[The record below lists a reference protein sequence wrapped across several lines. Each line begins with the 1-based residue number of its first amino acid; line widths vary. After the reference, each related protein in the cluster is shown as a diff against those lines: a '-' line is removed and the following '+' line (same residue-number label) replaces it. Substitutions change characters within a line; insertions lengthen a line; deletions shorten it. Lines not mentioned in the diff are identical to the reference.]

1 MPRDLLHQVQTLLAE
16 AGFGPDSGL
25 TTTRDGQAI
34 VVSWHVDRLIRPI
47 ITAHADDPDVGT
59 AAGIPGLRT
68 ALEAALTNV
77 FQAADLLPLPDPGGL
92 LRVTA
97 GFGAGDAPV
106 QEGANG

>member
-1 MPRDLLHQVQTLLAE
+1 MPRDLLHHVQFLLAE

-25 TTTRDGQAI
+25 TTTRDGPAV
-34 VVSWHVDRLIRPI
+34 VVSWHADPLIRPI
-47 ITAHADDPDVGT
+47 ITAHATDPDVGT

-77 FQAADLLPLPDPGGL
+77 FQAADLRPLPDPGGL

-97 GFGAGDAPV
+97 GFGTADAAPRKS
-106 QEGANG
+106 ANG

>member
-25 TTTRDGQAI
+25 STTRDGQAV
-34 VVSWHVDRLIRPI
+34 VVSWHADRLIRPI
-47 ITAHADDPDVGT
+47 ITAHAGDPDVGT

-77 FQAADLLPLPDPGGL
+77 FQSADLRPLHDPGGL

-97 GFGAGDAPV
+97 GFGAGDAGGP
-106 QEGANG
+106 EGANG